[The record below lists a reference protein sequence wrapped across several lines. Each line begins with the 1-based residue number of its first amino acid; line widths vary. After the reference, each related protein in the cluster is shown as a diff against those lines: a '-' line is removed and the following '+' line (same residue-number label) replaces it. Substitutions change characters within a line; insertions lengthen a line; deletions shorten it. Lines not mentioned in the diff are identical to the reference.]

1 MAGILKGFF
10 VVLKAACGHPPPL
23 HLPSPHKEER
33 IISGNLERGWA
44 LRESLPAEEAALA
57 LASGRRDRGS
67 TSKGRELVPKGHRG
81 AEGPLHRGR

>member
-1 MAGILKGFF
+1 MAT
-10 VVLKAACGHPPPL
+10 
-23 HLPSPHKEER
+23 LPTPRLPGPHKEER

-57 LASGRRDRGS
+57 LASGRRDEGS
-67 TSKGRELVPKGHRG
+67 TSKGWELVPEGRRG

>member
-1 MAGILKGFF
+1 MATL
-10 VVLKAACGHPPPL
+10 PTP
-23 HLPSPHKEER
+23 HLPGPHKEER

-57 LASGRRDRGS
+57 LVSGRRDEGS
-67 TSKGRELVPKGHRG
+67 TSKGWELVPEGRRG

>member
-1 MAGILKGFF
+1 MAT
-10 VVLKAACGHPPPL
+10 
-23 HLPSPHKEER
+23 LPTPRLPGPHKEER

-57 LASGRRDRGS
+57 LVSGRRDEGS
-67 TSKGRELVPKGHRG
+67 TSKGWELVPEGRRG